1 MQSNENDQV
10 YDYSENKSNRFSTLQ
25 SENKQDVKKNIK
37 LSYDLT
43 NQDDIMLGNNFIP
56 ESFKTLII
64 DQDKFIINQD
74 QLNNDSNN
82 FWTTLGKLKT

>member
-1 MQSNENDQV
+1 MSN
-10 YDYSENKSNRFSTLQ
+10 
-25 SENKQDVKKNIK
+25 
-37 LSYDLT
+37 DLT